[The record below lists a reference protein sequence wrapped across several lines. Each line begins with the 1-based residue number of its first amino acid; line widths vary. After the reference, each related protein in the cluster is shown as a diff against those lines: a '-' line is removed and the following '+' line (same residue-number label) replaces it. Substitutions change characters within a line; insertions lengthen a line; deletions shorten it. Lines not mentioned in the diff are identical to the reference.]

1 MNEKIFIQKNGK
13 PMPKSA
19 EQCAA
24 MRDEMRERILRE
36 SLRYFARNG
45 FAGTK
50 IADLARGIGIA
61 QGTIYRYFD
70 SKEDLFSALRTLV
83 ANDEDVRELK
93 LLARLPLTAK
103 AKIRRLAASVLD
115 RLADDELFA
124 ASVVLNTQLMLEE
137 GLRDGLPAPYR
148 SELYAHTAR
157 IVEQGQREGSV
168 AAGDPL
174 KLADFFWGVAYL
186 YALKR
191 LFATGFDMID
201 AADME
206 RTLLK
211 GGR

>member
-1 MNEKIFIQKNGK
+1 
-13 PMPKSA
+13 MPKSPERCA
-19 EQCAA
+19 EL
-24 MRDEMRERILRE
+24 RGEMRARILRE

-45 FAGTK
+45 FAGTR

-70 SKEDLFSALRTLV
+70 SKEDLFAALRELA
-83 ANDEDVRELK
+83 ANGDDVRELK

-103 AKIRRLAASVLD
+103 AKIGRLSASILG

-137 GLRDGLPAPYR
+137 ESDADGRPAPYR

-168 AAGDPL
+168 VAGDPL
-174 KLADFFWGVAYL
+174 KLADYYWGVAYL

-191 LFATGFDMID
+191 LFTAGYAMID
-201 AADME
+201 AADLD

>member
-1 MNEKIFIQKNGK
+1 
-13 PMPKSA
+13 MPKSPERCA
-19 EQCAA
+19 EW
-24 MRDEMRERILRE
+24 RGEMRARILRE

-45 FAGTK
+45 FAGTR

-70 SKEDLFSALRTLV
+70 SKEDLFAALRELV
-83 ANDEDVRELK
+83 ANGADVRELK

-103 AKIRRLAASVLD
+103 AKIGRLSASILG

-137 GLRDGLPAPYR
+137 ESDADGRPAPYR
-148 SELYAHTAR
+148 SELYVHTAR

-168 AAGDPL
+168 VAGDPL
-174 KLADFFWGVAYL
+174 KLADYYWGVAYL

-191 LFATGFDMID
+191 LFTAGYAMID
-201 AADME
+201 AADLD

>member
-13 PMPKSA
+13 PMPKSV

-70 SKEDLFSALRTLV
+70 SKEDLFCALRTLV

-148 SELYAHTAR
+148 SELYTHTAR

>member
-1 MNEKIFIQKNGK
+1 
-13 PMPKSA
+13 MPKSA

-50 IADLARGIGIA
+50 VADLARGIGIA

-70 SKEDLFSALRTLV
+70 SKEDLFCALRTLV

-148 SELYAHTAR
+148 SELYVHTAR

-191 LFATGFDMID
+191 LFTTGFDMID

>member
-1 MNEKIFIQKNGK
+1 
-13 PMPKSA
+13 MPKSPERCA
-19 EQCAA
+19 EL
-24 MRDEMRERILRE
+24 RGEMRARILRE

-45 FAGTK
+45 FAGTR
-50 IADLARGIGIA
+50 IADLARGLGIA

-70 SKEDLFSALRTLV
+70 SKEDLFAALRELV
-83 ANDEDVRELK
+83 ANGADVRELK

-103 AKIRRLAASVLD
+103 AKIGRLSASILG

-137 GLRDGLPAPYR
+137 EADADGRPAPYR

-168 AAGDPL
+168 VAGDPL
-174 KLADFFWGVAYL
+174 KLADYYWGVAYL

-191 LFATGFDMID
+191 LFTAGYAMID
-201 AADME
+201 AADLD

>member
-1 MNEKIFIQKNGK
+1 
-13 PMPKSA
+13 MPKSA

-50 IADLARGIGIA
+50 VADLARGIGIA

-70 SKEDLFSALRTLV
+70 SKEDLFCALRTLV

-191 LFATGFDMID
+191 LFTTGFDMID

>member
-1 MNEKIFIQKNGK
+1 
-13 PMPKSA
+13 MPKSPERCA
-19 EQCAA
+19 EL
-24 MRDEMRERILRE
+24 RGEMRARILRE
-36 SLRYFARNG
+36 SLRDFARNG
-45 FAGTK
+45 FAGTR

-70 SKEDLFSALRTLV
+70 SKEDLFAALRELV
-83 ANDEDVRELK
+83 ANGADVRELK

-103 AKIRRLAASVLD
+103 AKIGRLSASILG

-137 GLRDGLPAPYR
+137 ESDADGRPAPYR
-148 SELYAHTAR
+148 SELYVHTAR

-168 AAGDPL
+168 VAGDPL
-174 KLADFFWGVAYL
+174 KLADYYWGVAYL

-191 LFATGFDMID
+191 LFTAGYAMID
-201 AADME
+201 AADLD

>member
-1 MNEKIFIQKNGK
+1 
-13 PMPKSA
+13 MPKSPERCA
-19 EQCAA
+19 EL
-24 MRDEMRERILRE
+24 RGEMRARILRE

-45 FAGTK
+45 VAGTR

-70 SKEDLFSALRTLV
+70 SKEDLFAALRELV
-83 ANDEDVRELK
+83 ANGADVRELK

-103 AKIRRLAASVLD
+103 AKIGRLSASILG

-137 GLRDGLPAPYR
+137 ESDADGRPAPYR
-148 SELYAHTAR
+148 SELYVHTAR

-168 AAGDPL
+168 VAGDPL
-174 KLADFFWGVAYL
+174 KLADYYWGVAYL

-191 LFATGFDMID
+191 LFTAGYAMID
-201 AADME
+201 AADLD

>member
-1 MNEKIFIQKNGK
+1 
-13 PMPKSA
+13 MPKSPERCA
-19 EQCAA
+19 EL
-24 MRDEMRERILRE
+24 RGEMRARILRE

-45 FAGTK
+45 FAGTR

-70 SKEDLFSALRTLV
+70 SKEDLFAALRELV
-83 ANDEDVRELK
+83 ANGADVRELK

-103 AKIRRLAASVLD
+103 AKIGRLSASILG

-137 GLRDGLPAPYR
+137 ESDADGRPAPYR
-148 SELYAHTAR
+148 SELYLHTAR

-168 AAGDPL
+168 VAGDPL
-174 KLADFFWGVAYL
+174 KLADYYWGVAYL

-191 LFATGFDMID
+191 LFTAGYAMID
-201 AADME
+201 AADLD

>member
-1 MNEKIFIQKNGK
+1 
-13 PMPKSA
+13 MPKSA
-19 EQCAA
+19 ERCAEL
-24 MRDEMRERILRE
+24 RDEMRARILRE

-45 FAGTK
+45 FAGTR

-70 SKEDLFSALRTLV
+70 SKEDLFAAL
-83 ANDEDVRELK
+83 RELK

-103 AKIRRLAASVLD
+103 AKIRRLSSTVLA

-124 ASVVLNTQLMLEE
+124 ASVVLNTQLMLEDEPDAE
-137 GLRDGLPAPYR
+137 GRPTPYR

-168 AAGDPL
+168 VAGDPL
-174 KLADFFWGVAYL
+174 KLADYYWGVAYL

-191 LFATGFDMID
+191 LFTAGYAMID
-201 AADME
+201 AADLD

>member
-1 MNEKIFIQKNGK
+1 
-13 PMPKSA
+13 MPKSA
-19 EQCAA
+19 ERCAEL
-24 MRDEMRERILRE
+24 RDEMRARILRE

-45 FAGTK
+45 FAGTR

-70 SKEDLFSALRTLV
+70 SKEDLFAALRELV
-83 ANDEDVRELK
+83 ANGDDVRELK

-103 AKIRRLAASVLD
+103 AKIRRLSSTVLA

-124 ASVVLNTQLMLEE
+124 ASVVLNTQLMLEDEPDEE
-137 GLRDGLPAPYR
+137 GRPTPYR

-168 AAGDPL
+168 VAGDPL
-174 KLADFFWGVAYL
+174 KLADYYWGVAYL

-191 LFATGFDMID
+191 LFTAGYAMID
-201 AADME
+201 AADLD

>member
-1 MNEKIFIQKNGK
+1 
-13 PMPKSA
+13 MPKSPERCA
-19 EQCAA
+19 EL
-24 MRDEMRERILRE
+24 RGEMRARILRE

-45 FAGTK
+45 FAGTR

-70 SKEDLFSALRTLV
+70 SKEDLFAALRELA
-83 ANDEDVRELK
+83 ANGDDVRELK

-103 AKIRRLAASVLD
+103 AKIGRLSASILG

-137 GLRDGLPAPYR
+137 EPDADGRPAPYR

-168 AAGDPL
+168 VAGDPL
-174 KLADFFWGVAYL
+174 KLADYYWGVAYL

-191 LFATGFDMID
+191 LFTASYAMID
-201 AADME
+201 AADLD

>member
-50 IADLARGIGIA
+50 VADLARGIGIA

-124 ASVVLNTQLMLEE
+124 ASVVLNTQIMLEE

>member
-1 MNEKIFIQKNGK
+1 
-13 PMPKSA
+13 MPKSA

-50 IADLARGIGIA
+50 VADLARGIGIA

-70 SKEDLFSALRTLV
+70 SKEDLFCALRTLV

-137 GLRDGLPAPYR
+137 GLRGGLPAPYR

-191 LFATGFDMID
+191 LFTTGFDMID

>member
-36 SLRYFARNG
+36 SLRFFARNG

-50 IADLARGIGIA
+50 VADLARGIGIA

-70 SKEDLFSALRTLV
+70 SKEDLFCALRTLV

-93 LLARLPLTAK
+93 LLARLPLTAR

>member
-1 MNEKIFIQKNGK
+1 
-13 PMPKSA
+13 MPKSA

-50 IADLARGIGIA
+50 VADLARGIGIA

-70 SKEDLFSALRTLV
+70 SKEDLFCALRTLV

-103 AKIRRLAASVLD
+103 AKIRRLAASVLG

-191 LFATGFDMID
+191 LFTTGFDMID

>member
-1 MNEKIFIQKNGK
+1 
-13 PMPKSA
+13 MPKSA

-24 MRDEMRERILRE
+24 MRDEMRGRILRE

-45 FAGTK
+45 FAGTR

-70 SKEDLFSALRTLV
+70 SKEDLFGALRELV
-83 ANDEDVRELK
+83 ANGGDVRELK
-93 LLARLPLTAK
+93 LLAKLPLPAK
-103 AKIRRLAASVLD
+103 AKIRRLSATILE
-115 RLADDELFA
+115 RLAADELFA

-137 GLRDGLPAPYR
+137 EPDADDRPAPYR

-168 AAGDPL
+168 AAGDAF
-174 KLADFFWGVAYL
+174 KLADYFWGVVYL

-191 LFATGFDMID
+191 LFTAGYDMIS
-201 AADME
+201 AADLE

>member
-1 MNEKIFIQKNGK
+1 
-13 PMPKSA
+13 MPKSPERCA
-19 EQCAA
+19 EL
-24 MRDEMRERILRE
+24 RGEMRARILRE

-45 FAGTK
+45 FAGTR

-61 QGTIYRYFD
+61 QGPIYRYFD
-70 SKEDLFSALRTLV
+70 SKEDLFAALRELA
-83 ANDEDVRELK
+83 ANGADVRELK

-103 AKIRRLAASVLD
+103 AKIGRLSASILG

-137 GLRDGLPAPYR
+137 ESDADGRPAPYR

-168 AAGDPL
+168 VAGDPL
-174 KLADFFWGVAYL
+174 KLADYYWGVAYL

-191 LFATGFDMID
+191 LFTAGYAMID
-201 AADME
+201 AADLD

>member
-1 MNEKIFIQKNGK
+1 
-13 PMPKSA
+13 MPKSPERCA
-19 EQCAA
+19 EL
-24 MRDEMRERILRE
+24 RGEMRARILRE

-45 FAGTK
+45 FAGTR

-70 SKEDLFSALRTLV
+70 SKEDLFCALRTLV

-103 AKIRRLAASVLD
+103 AKIRRLAVSVLD

-191 LFATGFDMID
+191 LFTTDFDMID

>member
-50 IADLARGIGIA
+50 VADLARGIGIA

>member
-1 MNEKIFIQKNGK
+1 
-13 PMPKSA
+13 MPKSPERCA
-19 EQCAA
+19 EL
-24 MRDEMRERILRE
+24 RGEMRARILRE

-45 FAGTK
+45 FAGTR

-70 SKEDLFSALRTLV
+70 SKEDLFAALRELV
-83 ANDEDVRELK
+83 ANGADVRELK

-103 AKIRRLAASVLD
+103 AKIGRLSASILG

-124 ASVVLNTQLMLEE
+124 ASVVLNTQLMLEQ
-137 GLRDGLPAPYR
+137 GQGRDGRPAPYG
-148 SELYAHTAR
+148 SELYALTAR

-168 AAGDPL
+168 VEGDPL
-174 KLADFFWGVAYL
+174 KLVDYYWGVAYL

-191 LFATGFDMID
+191 LFTFGYDMID

>member
-1 MNEKIFIQKNGK
+1 
-13 PMPKSA
+13 MPKSPERCA
-19 EQCAA
+19 EL
-24 MRDEMRERILRE
+24 RGEMRARILRE

-45 FAGTK
+45 FAGTR

-70 SKEDLFSALRTLV
+70 SKEDLFAALRELV
-83 ANDEDVRELK
+83 ANGADVRELK

-103 AKIRRLAASVLD
+103 AKIGRLSASILG

-137 GLRDGLPAPYR
+137 EADADGRPAPYR

-168 AAGDPL
+168 VAGDPL
-174 KLADFFWGVAYL
+174 KLADYYWGVAYL

-191 LFATGFDMID
+191 LFTAGYAMID
-201 AADME
+201 AADLDH
-206 RTLLK
+206 TLLK

>member
-1 MNEKIFIQKNGK
+1 
-13 PMPKSA
+13 MPKSPERCA
-19 EQCAA
+19 EL
-24 MRDEMRERILRE
+24 RGEMRARILCE

-45 FAGTK
+45 FAGTR

-70 SKEDLFSALRTLV
+70 SKEDLFAALRELA
-83 ANDEDVRELK
+83 ANGDDVRELK

-103 AKIRRLAASVLD
+103 AKIGRLSASILG

-137 GLRDGLPAPYR
+137 EPDADGRPAPYR

-168 AAGDPL
+168 VAGDPL
-174 KLADFFWGVAYL
+174 KLADYYWGVAYL

-191 LFATGFDMID
+191 LFTAGYAMID
-201 AADME
+201 AADLD

>member
-1 MNEKIFIQKNGK
+1 MNEKMFIQKNGK
-13 PMPKSA
+13 SMPKSA

-50 IADLARGIGIA
+50 VADLARGIGIA

-70 SKEDLFSALRTLV
+70 SKEDLFSALRELV

>member
-1 MNEKIFIQKNGK
+1 
-13 PMPKSA
+13 MPKSPERCA
-19 EQCAA
+19 EWRGERRA
-24 MRDEMRERILRE
+24 RILRE
-36 SLRYFARNG
+36 ALRYFARNG
-45 FAGTK
+45 GAGTR

-70 SKEDLFSALRTLV
+70 SKEDLFAALRELA
-83 ANDEDVRELK
+83 ANGDDVRELK

-103 AKIRRLAASVLD
+103 AKIGRLSASILG

-137 GLRDGLPAPYR
+137 EPDADGRPAPYR

-168 AAGDPL
+168 VAGDPL
-174 KLADFFWGVAYL
+174 KLADYYWGVAYL

-191 LFATGFDMID
+191 LFTAGYAMID
-201 AADME
+201 AADLD

>member
-1 MNEKIFIQKNGK
+1 
-13 PMPKSA
+13 MPKSPERCA
-19 EQCAA
+19 EL
-24 MRDEMRERILRE
+24 RGEMRARILRE

-45 FAGTK
+45 FAGTR

-70 SKEDLFSALRTLV
+70 SKEDLFSALSELV
-83 ANDEDVRELK
+83 ANGEDVRQLK
-93 LLARLPLTAK
+93 LLAKLPLPAK
-103 AKIRRLAASVLD
+103 AKIGRLTAIVLD

-137 GLRDGLPAPYR
+137 GQLEDGRPVPYG
-148 SELYAHTAR
+148 SELYALTVR
-157 IVEQGQREGSV
+157 IVKQGQREGSV
-168 AAGDPL
+168 AEGDPL
-174 KLADFFWGVAYL
+174 KLADYFWSVAYV

-191 LFATGFDMID
+191 LFTSGYDMID